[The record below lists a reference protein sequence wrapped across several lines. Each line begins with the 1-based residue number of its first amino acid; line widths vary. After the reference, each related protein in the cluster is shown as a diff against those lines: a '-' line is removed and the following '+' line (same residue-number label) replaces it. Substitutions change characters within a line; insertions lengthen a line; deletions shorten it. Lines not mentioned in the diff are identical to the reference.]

1 MRGYRLKCCWL
12 FNFYMTSQEASGR
25 LPAVRWKKY
34 RSGIRFMVK
43 PPLHQHQIEQVAE
56 QFFARNSFCQV
67 AEQFFETLQHS
78 WRIKLNVLIWSR
90 TLNLWRPPCCRT
102 VLPFSDIWTS
112 CCLSQ
117 PYIYTYIYIVQS
129 LDSPNFAKWSS
140 VCTQPG
146 CSKKLCGRAQGILSL
161 TPKSSRLPTGFH
173 GRHSRQEFTPL
184 WRPKDNN
191 DSWFTSR

>member
-43 PPLHQHQIEQVAE
+43 PPLHQHQIV
-56 QFFARNSFCQV
+56 FTCVCQV

-112 CCLSQ
+112 CCLNQ
-117 PYIYTYIYIVQS
+117 PYIYIVQS

-146 CSKKLCGRAQGILSL
+146 CFAKKLCGRAQGILSL
-161 TPKSSRLPTGFH
+161 TPKSSRLPTGF
-173 GRHSRQEFTPL
+173 QAPL
-184 WRPKDNN
+184 I
-191 DSWFTSR
+191 SSQ

>member
-1 MRGYRLKCCWL
+1 MIQRKHSTTWKIRPLYWGSCYYHLQWRCGEVIKKSTLMRGYRLKCWL

-43 PPLHQHQIEQVAE
+43 PPLHQHQIV
-56 QFFARNSFCQV
+56 FTCVCQV

-112 CCLSQ
+112 CCLNQ
-117 PYIYTYIYIVQS
+117 PYIYSAIIG
-129 LDSPNFAKWSS
+129 F
-140 VCTQPG
+140 
-146 CSKKLCGRAQGILSL
+146 
-161 TPKSSRLPTGFH
+161 PKFC
-173 GRHSRQEFTPL
+173 
-184 WRPKDNN
+184 
-191 DSWFTSR
+191 

>member
-1 MRGYRLKCCWL
+1 MRGYRLKCWL

-43 PPLHQHQIEQVAE
+43 PPLHQHQIV
-56 QFFARNSFCQV
+56 FTCVCQV

-102 VLPFSDIWTS
+102 VLPFSNIWTS

-117 PYIYTYIYIVQS
+117 PYIYIFCNHWIPQ
-129 LDSPNFAKWSS
+129 
-140 VCTQPG
+140 
-146 CSKKLCGRAQGILSL
+146 ILL
-161 TPKSSRLPTGFH
+161 NGQMCLHPTWMRCQETLRESSRNPQLPKIIEPIWSHGIPRAPFTWGFQPFVETQ
-173 GRHSRQEFTPL
+173 R
-184 WRPKDNN
+184 W
-191 DSWFTSR
+191 